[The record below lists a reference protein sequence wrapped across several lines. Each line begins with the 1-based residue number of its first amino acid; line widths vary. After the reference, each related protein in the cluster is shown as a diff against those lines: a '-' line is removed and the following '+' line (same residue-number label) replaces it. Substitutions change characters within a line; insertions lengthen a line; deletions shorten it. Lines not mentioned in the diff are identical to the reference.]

1 MKHKM
6 SLAVVVLLAAA
17 AAVLTGCS
25 GAEKL
30 STSPALPSSEGS
42 LKCEKAANDNTG
54 IDLKVK
60 HLANPD
66 RLTPP
71 ASAYV
76 VWTRADKGSA
86 PQNIGALEVDKNLSG
101 HLKTVTALRR
111 FELFI
116 TAEPAGATQTPSGSP
131 LMWAN
136 CSR

>member
-6 SLAVVVLLAAA
+6 SLAVVLLAAA
-17 AAVLTGCS
+17 AVFAGCS

-30 STSPALPSSEGS
+30 STSSTLPSSEGD

-60 HLANPD
+60 HLANPS

-76 VWTRADKGSA
+76 VWTRADKDA
-86 PQNIGALEVDKNLSG
+86 PPQNIGALEVDKDLSG
-101 HLKTVTALRR
+101 RLKTVTPLRR

-116 TAEPAGATQTPSGSP
+116 TAEPSGETQTPSGTP

-136 CSR
+136 CNR